1 MLRTVASLNG
11 DAIRAIDDELGRV
24 KEIYFD
30 DERWG
35 VRYLIVET
43 GSWLSKQPVL
53 LSPYSIKAIDDA
65 SETIQV
71 SLTRQ
76 QIKNAPDVDTKKPV
90 SRQSESEYSRYYG
103 YEQYWTGPY
112 MWGIGAYPMP
122 MSPVAEGLSPAA
134 ERREESSVLAS
145 EDRPGDIHLHSSDEV
160 CGYDIR
166 GTDEDIGHVKD
177 FIFDDKEW
185 AIRYLVVDTHNWW
198 PGGKKVLVAT
208 QWIENIDWT
217 DSTVQ
222 TKLTREQI
230 QNSPEYNEDMAL
242 DRDYE
247 AELHHFYGRKGY
259 WDE

>member
-11 DAIRAIDDELGRV
+11 HAIRATDDELGHA

-43 GSWLSKQPVL
+43 GSWLAKRPVL
-53 LSPYSIKAIDDA
+53 LSPYSITEIDDA

-71 SLTRQ
+71 SLTREQ
-76 QIKNAPDVDTKKPV
+76 VKNAPDVDTQKPV
-90 SRQSESEYSRYYG
+90 SRHSESEYSRYYG
-103 YEQYWTGPY
+103 YGQYWSGPY

-122 MSPVAEGLSPAA
+122 VSTVAGGLSPAA
-134 ERREESSVLAS
+134 EQRDEALDHASSDTS
-145 EDRPGDIHLHSSDEV
+145 EDVHLHSSDEV
-160 CGYDIR
+160 SGYDIH
-166 GTDEDIGHVKD
+166 GTDEAIGHVKG

-198 PGGKKVLVAT
+198 PGGKKVLIAT
-208 QWIENIDWT
+208 QWIESIDWM

-230 QNSPEYNEDMAL
+230 KNSPEYNEDMAL
-242 DRDYE
+242 ERDYE
-247 AELHHFYGRKGY
+247 TELHQFYGKKGY
-259 WDE
+259 WD